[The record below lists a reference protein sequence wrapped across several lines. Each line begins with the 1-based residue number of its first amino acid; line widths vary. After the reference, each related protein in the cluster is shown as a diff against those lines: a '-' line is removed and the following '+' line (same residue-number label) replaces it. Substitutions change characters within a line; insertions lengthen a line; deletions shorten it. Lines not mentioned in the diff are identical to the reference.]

1 MRLKCINWFTL
12 LHQPSMPE
20 DPLECRIINLYGF
33 GAAVEFC
40 CCCCWHSFILSLCY
54 GLQFLRFETLRSFCA
69 FPVLKRPTKSVI
81 YMWGYMQ
88 MIKERHQHSLNA
100 KNDKCNK
107 KKGPR
112 QFCDLHQMQI
122 WTDLKQQTD
131 ASPTFNTGEHDQ
143 RLLVMSQCCTKSFMN
158 IYSQHLL
165 KKSCLYV

>member
-1 MRLKCINWFTL
+1 MLLSEESVHLMRLKCINWFTL

-33 GAAVEFC
+33 GAAVEFCC

-107 KKGPR
+107 KKGHDSSVTFIR
-112 QFCDLHQMQI
+112 CKFEQI
-122 WTDLKQQTD
+122 SNSRRTL
-131 ASPTFNTGEHDQ
+131 
-143 RLLVMSQCCTKSFMN
+143 
-158 IYSQHLL
+158 IQHLTQVNMINA
-165 KKSCLYV
+165 C